1 MEDKTNNKSGAIL
14 ELIADLSIAN
24 KQLMENEKS
33 ARLKYTIEHNSAIDF
48 EKRLREV
55 EKRVDRVVTSITN
68 TIKNGGVITKDD
80 VIYWRD
86 LLEKGDE

>member
-1 MEDKTNNKSGAIL
+1 MEDKANKSGAIL

-24 KQLMENEKS
+24 KQLMENEKT
-33 ARLKYTIEHNSAIDF
+33 ARIKYTIEHNSAIDF

-68 TIKNGGVITKDD
+68 TIKNGGVVTKDD
-80 VIYWRD
+80 VIFWRD
-86 LLEKGDE
+86 ILEKGDE

>member
-1 MEDKTNNKSGAIL
+1 MEEKNNKSGAIL
-14 ELIADLSIAN
+14 ELIANLSIAN
-24 KQLMENEKS
+24 KQLIESEKS
-33 ARLKYTIEHNSAIDF
+33 AQIKYTIEHNSAIDY

-68 TIKNGGVITKDD
+68 TIKNGGVITRDD

-86 LLEKGDE
+86 MLEKGDE

>member
-1 MEDKTNNKSGAIL
+1 MEDKTINKSGAIL

-24 KQLMENEKS
+24 KQLRESEKS

-48 EKRLREV
+48 EKRLRDV
-55 EKRVDRVVTSITN
+55 EKKVDRVVININN
-68 TIKNGGVITKDD
+68 TLKNGGVITKDD
-80 VIYWRD
+80 VVYWRD

>member
-1 MEDKTNNKSGAIL
+1 MEEKNNKSGAIL
-14 ELIADLSIAN
+14 ELIANLSIAN
-24 KQLMENEKS
+24 KQLIESEKS
-33 ARLKYTIEHNSAIDF
+33 AQIKYTIEHNSVIDY

-86 LLEKGDE
+86 MLEKGDE

>member
-1 MEDKTNNKSGAIL
+1 MEDKNINKSGAIL

-24 KQLMENEKS
+24 KQLMESEKS
-33 ARLKYTIEHNSAIDF
+33 TRLKYTIEHSSVIDF

-55 EKRVDRVVTSITN
+55 EKRVDRVITNINN
-68 TIKNGGVITKDD
+68 TIKYGGVITKDD

>member
-1 MEDKTNNKSGAIL
+1 MEDKNINKSGVIL

-24 KQLMENEKS
+24 KQLMESEKS
-33 ARLKYTIEHNSAIDF
+33 ARLKYVIEHNSAIDF

-55 EKRVDRVVTSITN
+55 EKRVDRVITSINN
-68 TIKNGGVITKDD
+68 TIKNSGVITKDD

-86 LLEKGDE
+86 MLEKGDE